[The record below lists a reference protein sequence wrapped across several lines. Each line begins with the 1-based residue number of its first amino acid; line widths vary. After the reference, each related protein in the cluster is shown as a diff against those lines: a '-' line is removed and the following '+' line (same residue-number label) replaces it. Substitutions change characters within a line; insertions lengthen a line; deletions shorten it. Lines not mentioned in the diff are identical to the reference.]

1 MRRILLLLFMSLAV
15 VLPTF
20 GQQNTVNAA
29 IDATELLVGEQTVL
43 HTTVNCNAGA
53 RVKFEGKKGEN
64 LTPGVEIVEISRPD
78 TLLLNNGKRWQITR
92 NYTLTSFDSALYRLP
107 AIEVEID
114 GQKVQSRGEIALK
127 VNTIDV
133 DVQHPDAIRPP
144 KGPVDGV
151 FEWNGLLF
159 LYCLL
164 AWLALAACIALL
176 LRLSAPRKHNK
187 VIVLPAPKPAHA
199 VAIEAI
205 GKLQSTTPGDAE
217 AQQLYFSQ
225 LTDILRTYLHE
236 RFGFNAMEMTTR
248 EIIGQ
253 LQKINDR
260 EALLELK
267 NVLQTADLVK
277 FARLSPALP
286 EREDSLLRAVDY
298 VRQTQLPDSDIPQTI
313 KRLVPIEQG
322 AENRKRLACWL
333 GLIASVAALFALLF
347 HLCSTLWL
355 LLF

>member
-1 MRRILLLLFMSLAV
+1 M
-15 VLPTF
+15 
-20 GQQNTVNAA
+20 
-29 IDATELLVGEQTVL
+29 
-43 HTTVNCNAGA
+43 
-53 RVKFEGKKGEN
+53 
-64 LTPGVEIVEISRPD
+64 
-78 TLLLNNGKRWQITR
+78 
-92 NYTLTSFDSALYRLP
+92 
-107 AIEVEID
+107 
-114 GQKVQSRGEIALK
+114 
-127 VNTIDV
+127 
-133 DVQHPDAIRPP
+133 
-144 KGPVDGV
+144 
-151 FEWNGLLF
+151 
-159 LYCLL
+159 
-164 AWLALAACIALL
+164 
-176 LRLSAPRKHNK
+176 
-187 VIVLPAPKPAHA
+187 
-199 VAIEAI
+199 AIEAI

-248 EIIGQ
+248 EIIEQ

>member
-144 KGPVDGV
+144 KGPIDGV

-225 LTDILRTYLHE
+225 LTDILHLPVDHSTNFRVDKPPQGKRCIQIRRYGHRRKGLSASFE
-236 RFGFNAMEMTTR
+236 RESAQCPGGIQPWR
-248 EIIGQ
+248 
-253 LQKINDR
+253 
-260 EALLELK
+260 
-267 NVLQTADLVK
+267 
-277 FARLSPALP
+277 RLSVQQRRAKCVEILF
-286 EREDSLLRAVDY
+286 ER
-298 VRQTQLPDSDIPQTI
+298 
-313 KRLVPIEQG
+313 
-322 AENRKRLACWL
+322 RKTRKE
-333 GLIASVAALFALLF
+333 
-347 HLCSTLWL
+347 
-355 LLF
+355 